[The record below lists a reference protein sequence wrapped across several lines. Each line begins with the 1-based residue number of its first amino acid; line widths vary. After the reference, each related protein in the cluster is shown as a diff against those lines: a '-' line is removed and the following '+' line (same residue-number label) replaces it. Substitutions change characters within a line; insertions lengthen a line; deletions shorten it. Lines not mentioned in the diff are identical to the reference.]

1 MTSTTYIPRTGS
13 LADRV
18 LGYLRANPDEEL
30 TTRDISVKFDVPQS
44 SIKPCLATAE
54 NHGELDYTRNEDLEY
69 VYRLPKQPKAPKSS
83 APPPAE
89 PARAKT
95 SKHSPTPG
103 PRGPIVTPSAIEALA
118 VEEDVDVAAANK
130 RPGQN
135 KWDPLMAK
143 LTKAG
148 QSIAIPQE
156 WYRPLQ
162 SEVGKRNRRNKGTGP
177 QYLCGF
183 DAAGQPRIKRTA

>member
-83 APPPAE
+83 APAPVPTDTVKA
-89 PARAKT
+89 

>member
-103 PRGPIVTPSAIEALA
+103 PRNGTPDESTSTSRPR
-118 VEEDVDVAAANK
+118 K
-130 RPGQN
+130 RPAN
-135 KWDPLMAK
+135 SA
-143 LTKAG
+143 
-148 QSIAIPQE
+148 SR
-156 WYRPLQ
+156 RP
-162 SEVGKRNRRNKGTGP
+162 RRSFGASWP
-177 QYLCGF
+177 PPAC
-183 DAAGQPRIKRTA
+183 AS

>member
-1 MTSTTYIPRTGS
+1 MNASTYIPRTGS

-69 VYRLPKQPKAPKSS
+69 VYRLPRQPKAPKSS

-89 PARAKT
+89 PASAKT

>member
-54 NHGELDYTRNEDLEY
+54 NHGELDYTRNEELEY
-69 VYRLPKQPKAPKSS
+69 VYRLPKQPKAPKTP

-89 PARAKT
+89 PAPAKT
-95 SKHSPTPG
+95 SKHSPPPG
-103 PRGPIVTPSAIEALA
+103 HAARSSRRLPSRRWPLRKTSTWPQPTSGPART
-118 VEEDVDVAAANK
+118 N
-130 RPGQN
+130 
-135 KWDPLMAK
+135 
-143 LTKAG
+143 
-148 QSIAIPQE
+148 
-156 WYRPLQ
+156 
-162 SEVGKRNRRNKGTGP
+162 GT
-177 QYLCGF
+177 
-183 DAAGQPRIKRTA
+183 R